1 MPVKGGQKDEETSRK
16 GGTVM
21 VEIRLDIHESASS
34 PHTNMRY
41 NLLAQNSN

>member
-1 MPVKGGQKDEETSRK
+1 MEREDEETSQK
-16 GGTVM
+16 GGGNAVM
-21 VEIRLDIHESASS
+21 AEIRLDIHESASS